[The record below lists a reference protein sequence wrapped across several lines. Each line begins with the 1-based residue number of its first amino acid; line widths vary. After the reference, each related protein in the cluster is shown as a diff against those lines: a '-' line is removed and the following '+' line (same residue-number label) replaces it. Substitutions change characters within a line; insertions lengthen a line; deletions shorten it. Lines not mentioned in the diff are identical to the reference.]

1 MFAGKVY
8 SPVMPVPIPV
18 YMTIELA
25 IAVGLV
31 DGTDDDYYK
40 VLADIEAQMRGGK
53 TEIDDTDG
61 RCRDDVSP
69 QRTIRVGKKI
79 MIFWLE

>member
-1 MFAGKVY
+1 
-8 SPVMPVPIPV
+8 MPVPIPV

-31 DGTDDDYYK
+31 GGTDDDYCK

-61 RCRDDVSP
+61 R
-69 QRTIRVGKKI
+69 
-79 MIFWLE
+79 